1 MKAWHI
7 AGGSLTIGARTLV
20 MGILNATPDSF
31 SDGGR
36 WATTDAAAVRAREM
50 LGEGADII
58 DIGGE
63 STRPGSAPVAIDE
76 ELRRVIPVI
85 ERLAVEHAAVISVDT
100 TRAEVARLAFAA
112 GAHIVNDISGLR
124 FEPEIAD
131 HVAASSA
138 GLILMHSLG
147 ARETLHS
154 AAPVADIF
162 AGVAADWRRGIAE
175 AERRGVNRA
184 QIALDPGFGFGKT
197 HNQNLELLANLD
209 QLVEEF
215 SEYPMLVGTSRK
227 RFIGR
232 VLADAAGDDAP
243 IEARLHGTTASVV
256 AAVLGGADIVRV
268 HDVRACAEAARVA
281 NAVRAVRKLI

>member
-7 AGGSLTIGARTLV
+7 SGGSLEVGTRTLV
-20 MGILNATPDSF
+20 MGILNVTPDSF
-31 SDGGR
+31 SDGGYY
-36 WATTDAAAVRAREM
+36 ATTDAALVRAREM
-50 LGEGADII
+50 LREGADII

-63 STRPGSAPVAIDE
+63 STRPGSAPVSVGE
-76 ELRRVIPVI
+76 ELRRVIPI
-85 ERLAVEHAAVISVDT
+85 TERVAPEHAAPISIDT
-100 TRAEVARLAFAA
+100 THAEVARRALAA

-124 FEPEIAD
+124 FEPEVAD

-138 GLILMHSLG
+138 GLVLMHSLG

-154 AAPVADIF
+154 SAPVGNILID
-162 AGVAADWRRGIAE
+162 VAADWRRGIAE
-175 AERRGVNRA
+175 AERRGVRPA

-197 HNQNLELLANLD
+197 HTQNLELLANLD
-209 QLVEEF
+209 RLAKEF
-215 SEYPMLVGTSRK
+215 SDYPILVGTSRK

-232 VLADAAGDDAP
+232 VLADAAVNDAP

-268 HDVRACAEAARVA
+268 HYVRACAEAARVA
-281 NAVRAVRKLI
+281 DVVRAIRNLV